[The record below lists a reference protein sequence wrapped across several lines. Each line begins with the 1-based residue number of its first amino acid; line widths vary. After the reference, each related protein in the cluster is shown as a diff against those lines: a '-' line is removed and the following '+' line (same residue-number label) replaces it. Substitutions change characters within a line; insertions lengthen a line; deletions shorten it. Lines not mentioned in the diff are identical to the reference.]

1 MTFLATLLARYA
13 AGRWLQA
20 NWGWLKYLAITLA
33 VLGLLWAVHSH
44 IWHAGYDAADSEWK
58 ARQQAAQA
66 KAQADSWEY
75 IDTLHGIDVSL
86 TADKAQTQQLRTI
99 YRDRIRTVAVDVYRD
114 RQCDLPRGVFDD
126 LNAIRAGTALPVV
139 GGNDGALPTAP
150 ALDGSDH
157 PNTGHSRR

>member
-1 MTFLATLLARYA
+1 MTALSAIALRLLLTYWKQLLA
-13 AGRWLQA
+13 GL
-20 NWGWLKYLAITLA
+20 GVVLA
-33 VLGLLWAVHSH
+33 LWAVYS
-44 IWHAGYDAADSEWK
+44 AVYGRGYDKANAEWE

-66 KAQADSWEY
+66 QAQADSWAY
-75 IDTLHGIDVSL
+75 IDTLHGIDVTL

-157 PNTGHSRR
+157 PNAGHSRR